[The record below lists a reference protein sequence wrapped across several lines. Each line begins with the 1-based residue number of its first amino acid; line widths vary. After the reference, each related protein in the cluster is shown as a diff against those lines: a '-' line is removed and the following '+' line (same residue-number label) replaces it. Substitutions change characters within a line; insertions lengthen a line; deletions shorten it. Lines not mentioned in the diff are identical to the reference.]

1 MIAFDDVPN
10 AFQRLA
16 LEHAHLKGVFEAHI
30 TVRASRDG
38 SRDEVSRFAGWCE
51 AVGVK
56 HVLIALPRGV
66 CTFQPMTSTY
76 HRGELA
82 DVGADVFRLA
92 REIHAAGFDV
102 SRVKLE
108 ATGANVGLPQTAREA
123 LRAPNGYFEF
133 HMKVVLRDAIERAA
147 LEAVVRPFGAH
158 LSRNARFVGEDG
170 SEERFVTLRAY
181 RVGQQEAESMFRA
194 LDAAVREHGLRASHR
209 LTEYAV
215 FDSNAELDAGWLDD
229 EEVAA

>member
-16 LEHAHLKGVFEAHI
+16 LEHAQLKGVFEAHI
-30 TVRASRDG
+30 TVQAT
-38 SRDEVSRFAGWCE
+38 RDEVSRFAGWCD
-51 AVGVK
+51 AHGVK
-56 HVLIALPRGV
+56 YVLIDLPRGV
-66 CTFQPMTSTY
+66 CTFQPMTSTH

-82 DVGADVFRLA
+82 DVGAEVFRLA
-92 REIHAAGFDV
+92 REVHAAGFEV
-102 SRVKLE
+102 SRVKIE

-123 LRAPNGYFEF
+123 LRIPHGYFEF
-133 HMKVVLRDAIERAA
+133 HMKVVLADALERAA

-158 LSRNARFVGEDG
+158 LSRNARFVGRDG

-181 RVGQQEAESMFRA
+181 GVGQQEADSMFRA
-194 LDAAVREHGLRASHR
+194 LDVAVREHGLRASHR

-215 FDSNAELDAGWLDD
+215 FDSNSALDAGWLD
-229 EEVAA
+229 ESSEVAA